1 MGYLNK
7 WDNNSSMPESELNA
21 HRAAYENVSDGKEAK
36 GNLKLDP
43 QRYSL
48 GVMTHAINK
57 TKSAKSNKPNRALL
71 GMIQEIAQSY
81 FSPKVLAGMEKF
93 KKDREKE
100 LEKSSNIS
108 QIKLSKDKENPNGQ
122 KRVYNR
128 LTNIISD
135 AKKAIVQPG
144 TLNENNQEK
153 TNQSKEAGNQQKNEP
168 PGRD

>member
-1 MGYLNK
+1 
-7 WDNNSSMPESELNA
+7 
-21 HRAAYENVSDGKEAK
+21 
-36 GNLKLDP
+36 
-43 QRYSL
+43 
-48 GVMTHAINK
+48 
-57 TKSAKSNKPNRALL
+57 
-71 GMIQEIAQSY
+71 
-81 FSPKVLAGMEKF
+81 
-93 KKDREKE
+93 
-100 LEKSSNIS
+100 
-108 QIKLSKDKENPNGQ
+108 SKDKENPNGQ

>member
-1 MGYLNK
+1 
-7 WDNNSSMPESELNA
+7 MPESELNA

-93 KKDREKE
+93 KKDR
-100 LEKSSNIS
+100 
-108 QIKLSKDKENPNGQ
+108 
-122 KRVYNR
+122 
-128 LTNIISD
+128 
-135 AKKAIVQPG
+135 
-144 TLNENNQEK
+144 
-153 TNQSKEAGNQQKNEP
+153 
-168 PGRD
+168 

>member
-100 LEKSSNIS
+100 LEKVRTFRKQSYLK
-108 QIKLSKDKENPNGQ
+108 IKKTLTVKNGFI
-122 KRVYNR
+122 
-128 LTNIISD
+128 TD
-135 AKKAIVQPG
+135 
-144 TLNENNQEK
+144 
-153 TNQSKEAGNQQKNEP
+153 
-168 PGRD
+168 

>member
-1 MGYLNK
+1 
-7 WDNNSSMPESELNA
+7 MPESELNA

-48 GVMTHAINK
+48 GVMTHAI
-57 TKSAKSNKPNRALL
+57 NKPNRALL

-108 QIKLSKDKENPNGQ
+108 QTKLSKDKENPNGQ

>member
-7 WDNNSSMPESELNA
+7 WDNNSSVPESELNA

-48 GVMTHAINK
+48 GVMIHAINK
-57 TKSAKSNKPNRALL
+57 TKSAKLNKPNRALL

-100 LEKSSNIS
+100 LGKISNIS
-108 QIKLSKDKENPNGQ
+108 QTKLSKDKENPDNQ
-122 KRVYNR
+122 NQVYKRLNA
-128 LTNIISD
+128 IITG
-135 AKKAIVQPG
+135 AKQTLVQTG
-144 TLNENNQEK
+144 TLNKNDQEK
-153 TNQSKEAGNQQKNEP
+153 TNQSKEAGNQQKNVP

>member
-7 WDNNSSMPESELNA
+7 WDNNSSMPENELNA
-21 HRAAYENVSDGKEAK
+21 HRAAYENVSDGKKAK

-108 QIKLSKDKENPNGQ
+108 QTKLSKDKENPDNENQ
-122 KRVYNR
+122 VYQR
-128 LTNIISD
+128 LNAIISG
-135 AKKAIVQPG
+135 AKQSLVQTG
-144 TLNENNQEK
+144 TLNKNNQEK
-153 TNQSKEAGNQQKNEP
+153 TNQSKEAGNQQKNVP